1 MKYEPTFLINYPNGS
16 RAVVENF
23 TKLVLLLRE
32 LCLAMRE
39 VGDAI
44 DARAR
49 QLPLREWPGR
59 RPLPDTL
66 CPRTCHPSNDQMV
79 ATKISTRKGCISKRP
94 SSRQAANQR

>member
-1 MKYEPTFLINYPNGS
+1 MKYEATVLIDYPNGS
-16 RAVVENF
+16 RAVENF